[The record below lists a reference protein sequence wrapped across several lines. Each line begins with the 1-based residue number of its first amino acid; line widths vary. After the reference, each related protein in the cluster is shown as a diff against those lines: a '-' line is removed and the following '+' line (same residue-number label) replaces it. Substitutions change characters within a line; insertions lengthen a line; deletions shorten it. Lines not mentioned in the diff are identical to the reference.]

1 MTTKPLAE
9 LQSVQRRV
17 RVCWRCRSEWP
28 VTQDMCPE
36 CAISLAESER
46 DIYYTH
52 VVTNRTVLRTHLP
65 LTRKG
70 SGPLVCL
77 ATGCVL
83 RLMVEGPPLF
93 ASASDPLEAHLLNLG
108 RMICSYGGGLD
119 TTAAGDLQALFPG
132 EDHALQAVRAALAV
146 LTFHRTHPPTMG
158 RQIDCRIGINSG
170 LAVRRRNGRLYGRS
184 LAIAAD
190 LARPFYDLVAVGV
203 EGDISSSTPRY
214 AILGPK
220 AEDSHALQEQ
230 HGGPLIGREREMAT
244 LDTALAALHA
254 GTSQVVSLVAEPGLG
269 KSKLITAWLE
279 AARQRGALA
288 GLTVLHGFGV
298 AYGSAPGATLRSL
311 LRSRQHRSAAGAIE
325 ALIEGCN

>member
-1 MTTKPLAE
+1 MAGCMVARWPSRPTWHDWPGPGVLLA
-9 LQSVQRRV
+9 
-17 RVCWRCRSEWP
+17 SEA
-28 VTQDMCPE
+28 VY
-36 CAISLAESER
+36 R
-46 DIYYTH
+46 H
-52 VVTNRTVLRTHLP
+52 VV
-65 LTRKG
+65 
-70 SGPLVCL
+70 
-77 ATGCVL
+77 
-83 RLMVEGPPLF
+83 
-93 ASASDPLEAHLLNLG
+93 
-108 RMICSYGGGLD
+108 
-119 TTAAGDLQALFPG
+119 
-132 EDHALQAVRAALAV
+132 
-146 LTFHRTHPPTMG
+146 
-158 RQIDCRIGINSG
+158 
-170 LAVRRRNGRLYGRS
+170 
-184 LAIAAD
+184 
-190 LARPFYDLVAVGV
+190 PFYDLVAVGV

>member
-28 VTQDMCPE
+28 VTRDMCPE

-146 LTFHRTHPPTMG
+146 LTFHRTHLPAMG
-158 RQIDCRIGINSG
+158 RQVDCRIGINSG
-170 LAVRRRNGRLYGRS
+170 LAVRAAGVRAG
-184 LAIAAD
+184 LATQSGE
-190 LARPFYDLVAVGV
+190 R
-203 EGDISSSTPRY
+203 
-214 AILGPK
+214 
-220 AEDSHALQEQ
+220 
-230 HGGPLIGREREMAT
+230 HGWLLR
-244 LDTALAALHA
+244 AALR
-254 GTSQVVSLVAEPGLG
+254 TPDDSQPRELAPLFALLSSNGLWNLSSNAPTRYIRRTE
-269 KSKLITAWLE
+269 KE
-279 AARQRGALA
+279 D
-288 GLTVLHGFGV
+288 LHDHD
-298 AYGSAPGATLRSL
+298 RSDSCT
-311 LRSRQHRSAAGAIE
+311 RNSRLSR
-325 ALIEGCN
+325 